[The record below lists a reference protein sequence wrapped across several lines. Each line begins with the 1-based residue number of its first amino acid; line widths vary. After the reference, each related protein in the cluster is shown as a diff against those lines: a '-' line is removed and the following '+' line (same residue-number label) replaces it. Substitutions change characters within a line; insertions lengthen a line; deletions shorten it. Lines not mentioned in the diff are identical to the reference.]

1 MTTTTRKSP
10 TKFGAIFQWQS
21 LKTRVTV
28 STLAIFLTGIWSL
41 AFFSSYTLQNDME
54 RTLGEQQFS
63 TVSVVASDIND
74 ELAER
79 LKTLELIAAKIT
91 PTILGNAAS
100 TQKLLESQV
109 SIKGLF
115 NYGATVMRLDG
126 IVIADVPISAGRLGV
141 NYGDRE
147 WVVEAFRKEKSL
159 IGKPAMG
166 KKSNAPVFVMVAPI
180 QDTHGKTIGAVLG
193 VTDLSKPSFL
203 SKITDNSYGKT
214 GGYLLVAPKIRT
226 IVFAT
231 DKKRI
236 MEVLTGTGTSSLIE
250 RFIQGYEGSGV
261 TINSKGEEVLASA
274 KGIPVSGWYIA
285 AMMPTKEAFAP
296 LRAMQQRMLL
306 AAIFL
311 TLLAGG
317 LTWWML
323 KRQLAPVFTTIKT
336 LATLSDT
343 DQPPQPLTITRQD
356 EIGELIGGFN
366 HLLKTMAQREEA
378 LQESEEKFS
387 KAFQTSPYAITITRP
402 EDGTFIEV
410 NDAFTSMTGFTRAE
424 VIAGSSIGL
433 KMWVNE
439 EDRRSVVAALSKG
452 QAVVGKAYP
461 FRTKSGKVITGLF
474 SAQVIHL
481 SQGHCIL
488 SSINDITER
497 KKAEAEIQQLNA
509 ELEQRVIE
517 RTAQLEAAN
526 KDLEAFS
533 YSVSHDL
540 RAPLRHIDGYVELL
554 VSRCREGLS
563 DKGLHYV
570 ETIADSARQMGVLID
585 NLLQFSRTGRT
596 EMRRETLDMNK
607 PLQEAL
613 SSLKEVHAERTI
625 EWVIGELPDV
635 HGDYAMLRQVWKN
648 LLDNAVKYT
657 RTREITIIE
666 VGARE
671 ENGEILFFI
680 RDNGVG
686 FDMRHAGKLFGV
698 FQRLHPLE
706 EFEGTGIGLANV
718 HRIITRH
725 GGRIWV
731 EAVLN
736 QGATFYFTLPK

>member
-10 TKFGAIFQWQS
+10 TTFGAIFQWQS

-424 VIAGSSIGL
+424 GIAGSSIGL

-452 QAVVGKAYP
+452 QAVVGKEYP